1 MDANQPNLEREREKL
16 FIVARHGVFFLLVDT
31 MNKQIQVKYQS
42 TPSSPYD
49 TQRMVTSAFLVA
61 LFVYAT
67 ASLAEVTPRVQE
79 SVYLR
84 LVGNTRLFAGA
95 ITAVFLLVL
104 LIPAWG

>member
-1 MDANQPNLEREREKL
+1 MDNQSLV
-16 FIVARHGVFFLLVDT
+16 IAARHGAFFLLVGT

-49 TQRMVTSAFLVA
+49 TQKMVTSAFLVA

-84 LVGNTRLFAGA
+84 RLVGNTHLFAGA